1 MLVSRIVIIV
11 LWILSLIGISFF
23 GGPVSYGIFA
33 AITAVPVVSIIYL
46 LIIIVRFKIY
56 QKVESK
62 NVTANDVTDF
72 YITLQNE
79 DFFTYSSVR
88 ILFFPTFSSIEGI
101 DDSTVYELMPRSGI
115 KKETSLICK
124 YRGVYEVGV
133 KSVIIEDYFRIFK
146 FTYKNREPF
155 RVNVL
160 TQIVHL
166 DSIKSFDY
174 SFVNEIDSINNPIET
189 DVLVRDYIEG
199 DELKK
204 INWKLSAKNGKL
216 LTRKDA
222 GEMKRGISIVMDSA
236 RYYEKPEE
244 YLPIE
249 NKIME
254 TAIAL
259 SLYFSSCNSVVNF
272 HAYEGKHEE
281 FVISNSYE
289 FSAFYDY
296 TSTFKFQ
303 KNNTKENLFSSV
315 INEKSIYESNTVIL
329 ILHEVSDYDRSIIKH
344 LESNNIFVFT
354 YLINDG
360 NEKELIDKSVINN
373 MAVITSD
380 SNLKEVL

>member
-160 TQIVHL
+160 TQIVHI

-174 SFVNEIDSINNPIET
+174 SFVNELDSINNPIET

-204 INWKLSAKNGKL
+204 INWKLTAKTGKL

-289 FSAFYDY
+289 FASFYDY

>member
-174 SFVNEIDSINNPIET
+174 SFVNELDSINNPIET

-204 INWKLSAKNGKL
+204 INWKLTAKTGKL

>member
-174 SFVNEIDSINNPIET
+174 SFVNELDSINNPIET

-204 INWKLSAKNGKL
+204 INWKLTAETGKL

-289 FSAFYDY
+289 FASFYDY

>member
-1 MLVSRIVIIV
+1 M
-11 LWILSLIGISFF
+11 
-23 GGPVSYGIFA
+23 
-33 AITAVPVVSIIYL
+33 
-46 LIIIVRFKIY
+46 
-56 QKVESK
+56 
-62 NVTANDVTDF
+62 
-72 YITLQNE
+72 
-79 DFFTYSSVR
+79 
-88 ILFFPTFSSIEGI
+88 
-101 DDSTVYELMPRSGI
+101 
-115 KKETSLICK
+115 
-124 YRGVYEVGV
+124 
-133 KSVIIEDYFRIFK
+133 
-146 FTYKNREPF
+146 
-155 RVNVL
+155 
-160 TQIVHL
+160 
-166 DSIKSFDY
+166 
-174 SFVNEIDSINNPIET
+174 
-189 DVLVRDYIEG
+189 LVRDYIEG

-204 INWKLSAKNGKL
+204 INWKLTAKTGKL

-254 TAIAL
+254 TSIAL

-380 SNLKEVL
+380 SNLKEVLC